1 MVVTA
6 LNNAAAAS
14 SSALRAVPQKTV
26 GKDEFLKLFVTQL
39 KNQDPL
45 NPMDSAGFTAQLAQ
59 FSSLEQ
65 LTNLNDGMKSLLL
78 SQNSLQNAL
87 SANLIGK
94 QVGFQGQ
101 DASGGAGA
109 MQYGVVTGITFD
121 ADKTWFVVDGA
132 TKIAPGVIKEIR

>member
-1 MVVTA
+1 MDVTA
-6 LNNAAAAS
+6 LNNATAAS
-14 SSALRAVPQKTV
+14 SSAPQAASQKTV

-39 KNQDPL
+39 KFQDPL
-45 NPMDSAGFTAQLAQ
+45 KPMDSTGFTTQLAQ

-94 QVGFQGQ
+94 QAGFQEK
-101 DASGGAGA
+101 DASGAAGA
-109 MQYGVVTGITFD
+109 MRYGTVTGITFD
-121 ADKTWFVVDGA
+121 AGTTWFVVDGA
-132 TKIAPGVIKEIR
+132 KKLAPGDIKEIR

>member
-1 MVVTA
+1 MDVTA
-6 LNNAAAAS
+6 LNNATHAS
-14 SSALRAVPQKTV
+14 SSAPKAASQKTV
-26 GKDEFLKLFVTQL
+26 GKDEFLRLFVTQL
-39 KNQDPL
+39 KFQDPL
-45 NPMDSAGFTAQLAQ
+45 SPMDSTGFTTQLAQ

-94 QVGFQGQ
+94 QVGFQGE

-109 MQYGVVTGITFD
+109 MRYGTVTGITFD

-132 TKIAPGVIKEIR
+132 TKIAPGDIKEIR

>member
-1 MVVTA
+1 MDVTA
-6 LNNAAAAS
+6 LNNATAAS
-14 SSALRAVPQKTV
+14 SSAPQAASQKTV

-39 KNQDPL
+39 KFQDPL
-45 NPMDSAGFTAQLAQ
+45 SPMDSTGFTTQLAQ

-78 SQNSLQNAL
+78 SQNSLQNSL

-94 QVGFQGQ
+94 KVGFQGK

-109 MQYGVVTGITFD
+109 MQYGTMTGITFD

-132 TKIAPGVIKEIR
+132 TKIAPGDIKEIR

>member
-1 MVVTA
+1 MGVTA
-6 LNNAAAAS
+6 LNYATAAAT
-14 SSALRAVPQKTV
+14 AVPNTASKNTV
-26 GKDEFLKLFVTQL
+26 TKDEFLKLFVTQL

-94 QVGFQGQ
+94 QVGFQVQ

-109 MQYGVVTGITFD
+109 MQYGTVTGITFD